1 MSETPVITVDIV
13 SDVVCP
19 WCIIGYKKLEQ
30 AMQRFEGQAQF
41 ALTWHAFELNPGMPP
56 EGQDINEHMAQKYGV
71 TPAQSKD
78 NRDRLRSAGANL
90 DFTFNYHENMRM
102 VNTFDAHRLLHWA
115 GEMTDDPDKQTALK
129 LALFKAHFT
138 DGKNVSDH
146 NTLVT
151 IAGEVGLDP
160 ARAQAILASDEYASQ
175 VRAVEAGWEDRFI
188 SGVPAFIF
196 DKKFMVPGAQDSDV
210 FARIIENKVLPKILS
225 AESAAQ

>member
-115 GEMTDDPDKQTALK
+115 GEMADDPDKQTALK